1 MIKQLY
7 KRKIAVFFSAA
18 FLGLM
23 TSTFAGCAQENTQE
37 TAGDQAKVVPVES
50 FLDQEMVLGDINAP
64 VEVIEYASVTCNH
77 CATFH
82 NTVLPRIKEKYVDT
96 GKVKIV
102 VRSFLLNQIDVTISQ
117 LTRCVPEKRY
127 FKFVDAIYKRQ
138 TQWYNIAEYQRL
150 SGLHDARTANQMFV
164 EHTMGE
170 VTKIARQVGMNEKK
184 IQACLANEKIGEYL
198 FSVHQEGVQKH
209 KVSATPTIIVNGS
222 KTSNDYNSIEKA
234 IEAALD

>member
-1 MIKQLY
+1 MKPSTELFQLIKSLS
-7 KRKIAVFFSAA
+7 KS
-18 FLGLM
+18 
-23 TSTFAGCAQENTQE
+23 
-37 TAGDQAKVVPVES
+37 
-50 FLDQEMVLGDINAP
+50 
-64 VEVIEYASVTCNH
+64 
-77 CATFH
+77 
-82 NTVLPRIKEKYVDT
+82 
-96 GKVKIV
+96 
-102 VRSFLLNQIDVTISQ
+102 
-117 LTRCVPEKRY
+117 EKRY